1 MDIRL
6 DGKIALVTGGSRGIG
21 RGCALRLAQSGAD
34 VVVNYRGNKQAA
46 DDVVRE
52 IESMGR
58 RALAVR
64 ADVSD
69 REQVDRMVAAA
80 ESEFGQIDILVANAA
95 TSTRK
100 PFLETD
106 LETLRETIDVT
117 MYGVFNSVQAVA
129 RSMVAKRVQ
138 GSIIVIGSIH
148 GKYPLP
154 LAVDYNMAKGAVHQL
169 TMTAARELIPY
180 RIRVNLL
187 IPGWIDTPGERKWT
201 PEEEIYE
208 KAKGLPWNRLGTPD
222 EVGRVAVFLASDL
235 AEYVTGSIYSVD
247 GGLEVSLPSGGS
259 SKVRA
264 GE

>member
-1 MDIRL
+1 MDVRL
-6 DGKIALVTGGSRGIG
+6 DGKTALVTGGSRGIG

-34 VVVNYRGNKQAA
+34 VVVNYRGHKTAA
-46 DDVVRE
+46 DEVVRE

-58 RALAVR
+58 RAIAVQ

-69 REQVDRMVAAA
+69 RAQVDRMVEIA
-80 ESEFGQIDILVANAA
+80 EAEFGSIDILVANAA

-100 PFLETD
+100 SFLETD
-106 LETLRETIDVT
+106 LASLRETIDVT
-117 MYGVFNSVQAVA
+117 MYGVFNAMQAVA
-129 RSMVAKRVQ
+129 RSMVAKHVR
-138 GSIIVIGSIH
+138 GSIIVIGSVH
-148 GKYPLP
+148 GRHPLP
-154 LAVDYNMAKGAVHQL
+154 LAVDYNMAKAAVHQL
-169 TMTAARELIPY
+169 ANTAARELIPY

-201 PEEEIYE
+201 PEDEIYE
-208 KAKGLPWNRLGTPD
+208 KAKDLPWGRLGTPD

-235 AEYVTGSIYSVD
+235 AEYVTGSAYSVD

-264 GE
+264 EG